1 MPRQIEAGGRRYN
14 LSYKPILEQ
23 ESLRGALLV
32 VSDVTSE
39 MERMRRDAEQRE
51 LIAVFERFMRDRGGF
66 NEFFS
71 ECESL
76 VHQVVAA
83 GAEEPT
89 ATMRALHT
97 LKGNC
102 SIFGVESVATV
113 AHRLETSIVESGSPL
128 LAEQAAE
135 LSGAWKAFAGRVLR
149 LSGTNGEPVLE
160 ITYEELHELEASA
173 EARVPHA
180 KMATLL
186 RRLKYERGIVRLRRV
201 AEQAKSVAQ
210 RLGKGELDVQIEAK
224 PDVRFQAEHWAP
236 FWSSFVHVVRNA
248 VDHGIE
254 PSEARLAAGKPQRP
268 KLKLVAESDAKT
280 LTIELSDDGR
290 GIDWARVRD
299 KARERGLP
307 TASEKDLVDA
317 LFSDGLSTAES
328 VTEVSGRGVGMSA
341 VRQAARQLEGVV
353 SVVSTRGVG
362 TTVRFRFP
370 ISEATKGK
378 DSVPPRA
385 LARAGSVPP
394 AALNAKGRSSSVA

>member
-1 MPRQIEAGGRRYN
+1 
-14 LSYKPILEQ
+14 
-23 ESLRGALLV
+23 
-32 VSDVTSE
+32 
-39 MERMRRDAEQRE
+39 
-51 LIAVFERFMRDRGGF
+51 
-66 NEFFS
+66 
-71 ECESL
+71 
-76 VHQVVAA
+76 
-83 GAEEPT
+83 
-89 ATMRALHT
+89 
-97 LKGNC
+97 
-102 SIFGVESVATV
+102 
-113 AHRLETSIVESGSPL
+113 
-128 LAEQAAE
+128 
-135 LSGAWKAFAGRVLR
+135 
-149 LSGTNGEPVLE
+149 
-160 ITYEELHELEASA
+160 
-173 EARVPHA
+173 
-180 KMATLL
+180 
-186 RRLKYERGIVRLRRV
+186 LKYERGIVRLRRV